1 MSFLCWVNDESRSV
15 QKIKRQTRLM
25 RQLMVW
31 RNADQ
36 VSRAQPGNDILDTVA
51 RHPTSDELLS
61 IISSDARMNMSGIRV
76 VDRGATAGTGSE
88 SSDGRLSRRPQ
99 DDLLCDM
106 DLPFRGSFFPLG
118 YSIEVTTNSPAV
130 LAAAT
135 ESFGHM
141 RASREDTRLQ
151 IRIGVSGGG
160 SSACPP
166 EPTRREFNHLYSLV
180 ADVEN
185 QAFLDLETGT
195 NFTWLTQ
202 AAVDNRLYFRSNFLE
217 KTVYLLLGAT
227 VVTDIHAACVSKN
240 GKGILLCGETGAGKT
255 TLAYACARAGWTYT
269 SDDTSYLINVADPP
283 RVIGHSHRVRF
294 RPSAKQLFPELEGH
308 AVTPRMEGKPSIEV
322 PIAGLPI
329 SHTAAEAEVH
339 SIVYL
344 KRYPSAS
351 GKLVRLPDGTASRRA
366 GEELYSAGQIREKHL
381 KSLQALREVPTYELE
396 YYDLDAAIET
406 LESLTSGTRGA
417 VVQFARSS

>member
-1 MSFLCWVNDESRSV
+1 MTQCIENKETIALTAAIPVG
-15 QKIKRQTRLM
+15 
-25 RQLMVW
+25 
-31 RNADQ
+31 RNVMQ
-36 VSRAQPGNDILDTVA
+36 SSIAQRGNDILDTVV
-51 RHPTSDELLS
+51 RHPSSDDLLS
-61 IISSDARMNMSGIRV
+61 MISSDNRMSVAGIGV
-76 VDRGATAGTGSE
+76 VDREAIPGTASE
-88 SSDGRLSRRPQ
+88 MSNGQVSRRPQ

-106 DLPFRGSFFPLG
+106 DLPLRGIFFPLG
-118 YSIEVTTNSPAV
+118 YSIEITTNSLAV
-130 LAAAT
+130 LAAAA

-141 RASREDTRLQ
+141 RPSREDTRLQ

-180 ADVEN
+180 ADVNN
-185 QAFLDLETGT
+185 QALLDLKTGT
-195 NFTWLTQ
+195 NFTWLTS

-227 VVTDIHAACVSKN
+227 FVTDIHAACVSKN

-269 SDDTSYLINVADPP
+269 SDDTSYLINNADSP

-294 RPSAKQLFPELEGH
+294 RPLAKQLFPELEAH

-322 PIAGLPI
+322 PIAELPI
-329 SHTAAEAEVH
+329 PHSAPEVDVH
-339 SIVYL
+339 WIVYL
-344 KRYPSAS
+344 KRNPSAS
-351 GKLVRLPDGTASRRA
+351 GKLVRLPVGTASRRA
-366 GEELYSAGQIREKHL
+366 GDELYSAGQIRAKHL
-381 KSLQALREVPTYELE
+381 KSLEALREVPTYELE

-406 LESLTSGTRGA
+406 LESLTLETLGA
-417 VVQFARSS
+417 VALFARSS

>member
-1 MSFLCWVNDESRSV
+1 
-15 QKIKRQTRLM
+15 
-25 RQLMVW
+25 
-31 RNADQ
+31 
-36 VSRAQPGNDILDTVA
+36 
-51 RHPTSDELLS
+51 
-61 IISSDARMNMSGIRV
+61 
-76 VDRGATAGTGSE
+76 VDRAAIPGTASE
-88 SSDGRLSRRPQ
+88 TSNGQVSRRPQ

-106 DLPFRGSFFPLG
+106 DLPLRGIFFPLG
-118 YSIEVTTNSPAV
+118 YSIEISTNNPAV

-141 RASREDTRLQ
+141 ASSREDSRLQ

-180 ADVEN
+180 ADVNN
-185 QAFLDLETGT
+185 QALLDLETGT
-195 NFTWLTQ
+195 NFTWLTS
-202 AAVDNRLYFRSNFLE
+202 AAVGNRLYFRSNFLE
-217 KTVYLLLGAT
+217 KAVYLLLGAR

-269 SDDTSYLINVADPP
+269 SDDTSYLINNADSP

-294 RPSAKQLFPELEGH
+294 RPSAKQLFPELEAH

-322 PIAGLPI
+322 PIAGLPVP
-329 SHTAAEAEVH
+329 HRAPEAEVH
-339 SIVYL
+339 SIVCL

-351 GKLVRLPDGTASRRA
+351 GKLVRLPVGTASRRM
-366 GEELYSAGQIREKHL
+366 GDELYSAGQIRAKHL
-381 KSLQALREVPTYELE
+381 KSLEALREVPTYELE

-406 LESLTSGTRGA
+406 LESLTLETRGA
-417 VVQFARSS
+417 VTLFARSS